1 MVFKSKVDAWLIW
14 LTLGPPIVIFSAL
27 MLAAARAGQL
37 RDPRFLYVIAVMI
50 ILGAF
55 VGFLLRS
62 TDYRIADGVLL
73 IRCGIFR
80 WRVLIRTITSV
91 TPTRSPASSPAM
103 SLDRLRVEYDEREI
117 LVSPRDKA
125 GFVRALRAVNPAIRT

>member
-14 LTLGPPIVIFSAL
+14 LTLGPVLVVFGVLISS
-27 MLAAARAGQL
+27 AARAGQL
-37 RDPRFLYVIAVMI
+37 SDPRFLNVIAVMI

-55 VGFLLRS
+55 VGLLFRS
-62 TDYRIADGVLL
+62 TRYRIEDGVLL

-91 TPTRSPASSPAM
+91 TPTRSSASSPAL
-103 SLDRLRVEYDEREI
+103 SLDRLRVEYDGREI

-125 GFVRALRAVNPAIRT
+125 GFIRALRAANPAIRT